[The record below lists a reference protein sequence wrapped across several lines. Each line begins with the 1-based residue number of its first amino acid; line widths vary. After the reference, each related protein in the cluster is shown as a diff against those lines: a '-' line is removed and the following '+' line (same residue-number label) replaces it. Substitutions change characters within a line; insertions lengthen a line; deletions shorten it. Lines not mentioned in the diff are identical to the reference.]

1 MRTQFGRTIG
11 IGAAMALLAGCGGPK
26 QVSVDH
32 AWVRLSAIPANPA
45 AAYFT
50 IHGGPKNATLVGVT
64 TDVAVKAEMHET
76 MKQHE
81 GRAEHD
87 DDGAGRL
94 GALPAGATVAF
105 KPGGRHVMF
114 FDVNPGVKPG
124 GSMTLTFTLA
134 SGERILETAAVVGAG
149 DPAPE

>member
-26 QVSVDH
+26 QVRVDH

-76 MKQHE
+76 MKGGQNMTTM
-81 GRAEHD
+81 APV
-87 DDGAGRL
+87 ASVP
-94 GALPAGATVAF
+94 LPAGATVAF